1 MADSTQLRRLVAYNQ
16 WADERMLAAIEGL
29 AAEELAQPREAYFGS
44 LAANL
49 RHIVAAQRIWL
60 ARWRGE
66 APPRY
71 DEPIGAP
78 WREAFGETHAALRAY
93 VGGLSDADADRVVRY
108 TGFRGD
114 TREMAL
120 AQTITQLVNHGTAH
134 RAETGLLLERLG
146 RSPGELDYSLY
157 CFEHP

>member
-1 MADSTQLRRLVAYNQ
+1 VGGRAHPGGAR
-16 WADERMLAAIEGL
+16 GL
-29 AAEELAQPREAYFGS
+29 ARS
-44 LAANL
+44 
-49 RHIVAAQRIWL
+49 
-60 ARWRGE
+60 RGE
-66 APPRY
+66 TPARY
-71 DEPIGAP
+71 DDPIGGP

-108 TGFRGD
+108 ADFRGN
-114 TREMAL
+114 TRELAL

-146 RSPGELDYSLY
+146 RSPGDLDYSLY